1 MARVALSRLVI
12 WGAGMELSTGSQDS
26 SAVLHLRWSR
36 REAFFGF
43 VAVVAGEATGR
54 SPSEAM
60 IQAGKCDARDK
71 QMISESNKPDAVIYV
86 RADNFC
92 PRLKNSVAPAVCA
105 PRIWRSPVWM

>member
-1 MARVALSRLVI
+1 
-12 WGAGMELSTGSQDS
+12 MELSTGSQDS

-71 QMISESNKPDAVIYV
+71 QMI
-86 RADNFC
+86 
-92 PRLKNSVAPAVCA
+92 
-105 PRIWRSPVWM
+105 